1 MKIQKAF
8 KFLLKPSK
16 KQIELFFQ
24 FAGSTRYVFN
34 NALAQI
40 KVAFEEKAQL
50 PTYTELAMQL
60 PKMKRAEETM
70 WLKRV
75 HSQILQQ
82 SLKDL
87 DGAMSHFFRRLRN
100 KKKPSGFPRF
110 KRKGKHDSFRYPQGV
125 KVEERHLYLP
135 KIGNVRYKRT
145 REIEGTIKQ
154 VTVVREGDRW
164 FVAIIGEYEKE
175 VKQIKPALQNIVGI
189 DLGLKHFAYTSSG
202 EVIANPRILQK
213 NIQKLRIEQRKLSR
227 KKKGSNNR
235 KKAVKRVAQL
245 HTRVKNSRKDFL
257 HKLST
262 KFVKNHDV
270 VAVEDLNVSGM
281 IRNRHLARSIADVG
295 WHTFQTFLKYK
306 FAWSGKYYVEIGRF
320 EPSSKKC
327 SSCGSKQHITLA
339 VRVYRC
345 NNCGLHMDRD
355 FNASINIRAAGISV
369 LQNSFVEFAHAC
381 GGSGVGHPSEAG
393 ISGF

>member
-16 KQIELFFQ
+16 KQQELFLQ

-34 NALAQI
+34 NALHQI
-40 KVAFEEKAQL
+40 KVAFEKKEKL
-50 PTYTELAMQL
+50 PTYKELAMQL
-60 PKMKRAEETM
+60 PKMKRAEKTK
-70 WLKRV
+70 WLKDV
-75 HSQILQQ
+75 HSQVLQQ

-87 DGAMSHFFRRLRN
+87 DAAMSHFFRRLRN
-100 KKKPSGFPRF
+100 KKEPLGFPRF

-125 KVEERHLYLP
+125 KIEERHLYLP

-145 REIEGTIKQ
+145 REIEGRVKQ
-154 VTVVREGDRW
+154 VTVIREGERW
-164 FVAIIGEYEKE
+164 FAAIICEYEKE
-175 VKQIKPALQNIVGI
+175 VELVKPALQKVVGI
-189 DLGLKHFAYTSSG
+189 DLGLKHFAYTSSE
-202 EVIANPRILQK
+202 EVIENPRILKK
-213 NIQKLRIEQRKLSR
+213 NLQKLRIEQKRLSR
-227 KKKGSNNR
+227 KKKGSKNR
-235 KKAVKRVAQL
+235 KKAVRRVAQL

-281 IRNRHLARSIADVG
+281 IKNRRLARSIADVG
-295 WHTFQTFLKYK
+295 WNMFQAFLKYK
-306 FAWSGKYYVEIGRF
+306 CTWNGKYYVEIGRF

-327 SSCGSKQHITLA
+327 SNCGLKQNITLA

-345 NNCGLHMDRD
+345 DNCGLHMDRD
-355 FNASINIRAAGISV
+355 LNASINIRAAGISV
-369 LQNSFVEFAHAC
+369 LQNSLVEFTNAC
-381 GGSGVGHPSEAG
+381 GGSDVGRPCEAG